1 MPRDRWQYQTA
12 RLEVGGIMKPKVD
25 LDALR
30 QELDRYG
37 AQGWELV
44 SALPLGESHGK
55 TGGILCVFKK
65 LA

>member
-12 RLEVGGIMKPKVD
+12 RVEVGGIIKAKVD

-37 AQGWELV
+37 AEGWELV
-44 SALPLGESHGK
+44 SALPLGGSDGK

>member
-37 AQGWELV
+37 AEGWELV
-44 SALPLGESHGK
+44 SALPLGGADGK